1 MGELTDTFTQENEI
15 ITKQLAEMG
24 GAINPLA
31 FVQIQ
36 MQCMVEMLFPN
47 KTQLEQLEKMYQ
59 ERVNNILRQALEQA
73 EEYVRMQ
80 KLAQLQIPK
89 PKLVKPVK

>member
-1 MGELTDTFTQENEI
+1 MGKLSDTLAPENELI
-15 ITKQLAEMG
+15 INQLAEMG
-24 GAINPLA
+24 GALNPLA

-59 ERVNNILRQALEQA
+59 ERVNNILHQTLEQA